1 MQNVV
6 ICVLF
11 VSNITIFINFL
22 YLYKKYK
29 EQADIN
35 MKLHTEYMREMDRKS
50 YIIQK
55 TLNTECIKASICVP
69 RELGN
74 EAMQGF
80 IMECLSKKIAEKI
93 VEYAVFEEEYNPV
106 HMNHTITAAVRV
118 VKG

>member
-35 MKLHTEYMREMDRKS
+35 MKLHKEYMREMDRKP
-50 YIIQK
+50 YIIPK
-55 TLNTECIKASICVP
+55 ALNTECLKASICVP
-69 RELGN
+69 RELRN
-74 EAMQGF
+74 ETKQDF
-80 IMECLSKKIAEKI
+80 IMECLSKELAKKI
-93 VEYAVFEEEYNPV
+93 VEYAVFDEEYNPI
-106 HMNHTITAAVRV
+106 HMDHTITAVVRV